1 MELHSVCAIFVANND
16 DMEKIGNTGLVLE
29 GGAMR
34 GMFSAG
40 VMDVLMEHGLWFSYV
55 NGVSGCCFRV

>member
-1 MELHSVCAIFVANND
+1 M
-16 DMEKIGNTGLVLE
+16 KRGLVLE

-40 VMDVLMEHGLWFSYV
+40 AMDVMCTALQRAES
-55 NGVSGCCFRV
+55 